1 MRLEEEVVRRI
12 HPSDQLVREV
22 DATAGVLLKMIEDM
36 TSINSEVMDV
46 QLVGSVAKHT
56 YVGRPDI
63 DLFILFEVSTPRSTM
78 NEIGLRVGK
87 TILPVH
93 EERYAE
99 HPYVHGRFEG
109 FEVDIVPCYGVGD
122 PSKLQSAVDRTPFH
136 TKYIKEQL
144 TPEMRDQVR
153 LLKQFMKGIGTYG
166 AEARVQGFS
175 GYLAELM
182 VIRFGSFHYCLEASS
197 HWKFGT
203 KVSMDGVSPNK
214 FQAPLVFIDPV
225 DLTRNVASALSVDQ
239 FSRFIYASQEFLSN
253 PNERFFFPDPKR
265 LLDGDVLRTY
275 FVDTGFKTVLVR
287 CPRPAGID
295 DNVYPQARKTMEGL
309 KVALEQAEFHILD
322 KALLIESEVQMLF
335 LLETDVIS
343 ACHKHIGPPVWM
355 DTSKDFLSRWKG
367 RSVGEPFIEG
377 GRWVVIIPREH
388 NEASS
393 LLRMNLSKASLGSSF
408 KELSFEIVQHDKAL
422 ADENRSILTEL
433 IDKRM
438 PWTR

>member
-1 MRLEEEVVRRI
+1 MRLEEEVVKRI

-36 TSINSEVMDV
+36 TSRHSEVMGV

-63 DLFILFEVSTPRSTM
+63 DLFILFDVSTPRSTM

-109 FEVDIVPCYGVGD
+109 FEVDIVPCYDVGD

-136 TKYIKEQL
+136 TRYVKEQL
-144 TPEMRDQVR
+144 TPGMRDQVR
-153 LLKQFMKGIGTYG
+153 LLKQFMKGTGTYG

-182 VIRFGSFHYCLEASS
+182 VIKFGSFHDCLEASS

-203 KVSMDGVSPNK
+203 KVSMDGMSSNK

-225 DLTRNVASALSVDQ
+225 DVTRNVASALSVDQ
-239 FSRFIYASQEFLSN
+239 FSRFVYAGQEYLSN
-253 PNERFFFPDPKR
+253 PNEKFFFPDPKR
-265 LLDGDVLRTY
+265 SLDGDVLRTY
-275 FVDTGFKTVLVR
+275 FVNTGFKTVLVR
-287 CPRPAGID
+287 CPRPDGID

-309 KVALEQAEFHILD
+309 KVALEQAGFHILD

-355 DTSKDFLSRWKG
+355 DTSKDFLLRWKG
-367 RSVGEPFIEG
+367 RSVGEPFVEG

-408 KELSFEIVQHDKAL
+408 KELPFEIVHHEHGISRRKSPYPD
-422 ADENRSILTEL
+422 
-433 IDKRM
+433 
-438 PWTR
+438 